1 MPNRP
6 SPVGHDRGR
15 GKSGGDEPVGA
26 GRAGTL
32 TADRGPRPSRKEQ
45 EPMSQPHHDDNHQHH
60 PHDQGAE
67 HHGEHDHEHGSG
79 LLGRLKELVTPHSHD
94 AAVAVDSQL
103 ETSRKG
109 IRALA
114 VSFAGLA
121 VTAVLQAVVVWRSHS
136 VALLGD
142 TLHNLADALTAVPL
156 GVAFTLGRRA
166 ATRRY
171 TYGYGRAEDLAGV
184 VIVGFIAASSALAG
198 YQAVRRLLDPVE
210 VRALGLVAAAA
221 VIGFAGNELGA
232 RYRIRVGHQIGSA
245 ALVADGLH
253 ARTDGLTSLS
263 VLLGAAGVALGFPLA
278 DPLVGLGITAA
289 ILVVLRDAAREV
301 YRRLMDAVDPELV
314 DRVEAELAAAP
325 GVLGLGRSGCAG
337 SATLCGPS
345 ARSWSTPSCRWWRG
359 TGSPRRPS
367 IGSSTTSRGSPP
379 RWSMPIPWNAE
390 ASTTMS
396 SAATI

>member
-79 LLGRLKELVTPHSHD
+79 LWGRLRELIAPPSHD
-94 AAVAVDSQL
+94 AAMAVDTEL

-109 IRALA
+109 IRALI
-114 VSFAGLA
+114 VSFAALA

-198 YQAVRRLLDPVE
+198 YQAVRRLLRPQDVH
-210 VRALGLVAAAA
+210 ALGLVAAAA
-221 VIGFAGNELGA
+221 V
-232 RYRIRVGHQIGSA
+232 VGLPATSWWPAIASVSA
-245 ALVADGLH
+245 A
-253 ARTDGLTSLS
+253 R
-263 VLLGAAGVALGFPLA
+263 
-278 DPLVGLGITAA
+278 
-289 ILVVLRDAAREV
+289 
-301 YRRLMDAVDPELV
+301 
-314 DRVEAELAAAP
+314 
-325 GVLGLGRSGCAG
+325 
-337 SATLCGPS
+337 S
-345 ARSWSTPSCRWWRG
+345 ARR
-359 TGSPRRPS
+359 
-367 IGSSTTSRGSPP
+367 
-379 RWSMPIPWNAE
+379 RWSPTGCTPAP
-390 ASTTMS
+390 TG
-396 SAATI
+396 